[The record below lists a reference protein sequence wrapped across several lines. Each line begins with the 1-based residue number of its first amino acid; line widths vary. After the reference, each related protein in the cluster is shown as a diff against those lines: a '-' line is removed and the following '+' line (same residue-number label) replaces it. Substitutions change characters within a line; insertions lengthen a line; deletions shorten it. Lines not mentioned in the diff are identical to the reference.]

1 MYNRRF
7 EIAVCLSFF
16 CATVGWARTSDV
28 AKPKQPVATVD
39 GQPIYDEDLAPS
51 VEGQLQPLRNQ
62 EYEIKRKALDNL
74 IEQKMLETTAKKK
87 GLTTE
92 KLLDQEVNS
101 KIPDPSDAELEGYY
115 VGLKVTRPFAEVKTQ
130 LRDGYKQ
137 AKIQQLRQDYLKTL
151 RADSK
156 VIVLLSAP
164 RVEVAY
170 DPARVRGNPKAPVM
184 IVEFSDYQCPYCHQV
199 EPTVKEL
206 LAKYGDKVSL
216 SYRDFPLTAIHSQA
230 LISAEASRC
239 ALEQGKFW
247 EYHDQLFTASK
258 LEKDDLIEYA
268 RNLKLDDKQFG
279 TCLSSEKYKAD
290 IEKDEQEGRK
300 AGVNGT
306 PGFFIN
312 GVALSGSQPKDA
324 FTRVIDDELARAS
337 NQPTA
342 SVRITRA
349 EH

>member
-1 MYNRRF
+1 MCMS
-7 EIAVCLSFF
+7 AFF
-16 CATVGWARTSDV
+16 AATSV
-28 AKPKQPVATVD
+28 AQNAETPKPKQPVATVE
-39 GQPIYDEDLAPS
+39 GQTIYDEDLAPS
-51 VEGQLQPLRNQ
+51 VQGQLLPLRNQ
-62 EYEIKRKALDNL
+62 EYEIKKKALDNL
-74 IEQKMLETTAKKK
+74 IEQKLLEAAAKKK

-101 KIPDPSDAELEGYY
+101 KVPDPSDAEIEGYY
-115 VGLKVTRPFAEVKTQ
+115 LGLKVKSPLADVKTQ
-130 LRDGYKQ
+130 LKESLKQ
-137 AKIQQLRQDYLKTL
+137 TKSQQLRQDYLKSL

-156 VIVLLSAP
+156 VVVLLSAP

-199 EPTVKEL
+199 EPTVTQL

-216 SYRDFPLTAIHSQA
+216 SYRDFPLTQIHSQA
-230 LISAEASRC
+230 MISAEASRC

-258 LEKDDLIEYA
+258 LEKDDLIGYA

-279 TCLSSEKYKAD
+279 SCLTSEKYKAD

-300 AGVNGT
+300 AGISGT

-312 GVALSGSQPKDA
+312 GIALSGAQGQDA
-324 FTRVIDDELARAS
+324 FARVIDEELARKS
-337 NQPTA
+337 SRPTA
-342 SVRITRA
+342 SISVSRA